1 MYRLPLSF
9 AFLSPINKLMIIVVL
24 PESELPATAN
34 RKGHDVYT
42 PSEPTGPPPRDL
54 RDMNNIPL
62 VAVIKDLT
70 DFLTVSDRMVVNR
83 DVHNANHRLKH
94 ALNLLVHRCRETYEE
109 RDTLKVEHDR
119 SRKER
124 DELQDELEV
133 QTGLLGLTQ
142 NELNIVQN
150 TITGLD
156 ITIIGLEAN
165 LTELEHEFGG
175 MRTTNRRLQ
184 QQYNLIRGERNRAI
198 GERNRALGERDA
210 ARNRLVYANNRT
222 IEPSSTSS
230 QQSTKYDMAAVGI
243 AAPIFHGR
251 EDEDL
256 NLFIDNFLGYINTV
270 GIDPLDD
277 AGAPPGRVRA
287 MGVRL
292 LAET

>member
-1 MYRLPLSF
+1 MST
-9 AFLSPINKLMIIVVL
+9 STPI
-24 PESELPATAN
+24 P
-34 RKGHDVYT
+34 VYT

-54 RDMNNIPL
+54 RDINNIPL

-83 DVHNANHRLKH
+83 DVHNANHRLKY

-109 RDTLKVEHDR
+109 RDTLKVECDR

-165 LTELEHEFGG
+165 FTELEREFGG

-184 QQYNLIRGERNRAI
+184 QQYNLMRGERNRAI

-210 ARNRLVYANNRT
+210 ARNRLVYANNRVLFGIRT
-222 IEPSSTSS
+222 LGRLRNQLF
-230 QQSTKYDMAAVGI
+230 QQI
-243 AAPIFHGR
+243 AALRIQ
-251 EDEDL
+251 
-256 NLFIDNFLGYINTV
+256 V
-270 GIDPLDD
+270 
-277 AGAPPGRVRA
+277 
-287 MGVRL
+287 
-292 LAET
+292 

>member
-1 MYRLPLSF
+1 MST
-9 AFLSPINKLMIIVVL
+9 STPI
-24 PESELPATAN
+24 P
-34 RKGHDVYT
+34 VYT

-109 RDTLKVEHDR
+109 RDTLKVERDR

-165 LTELEHEFGG
+165 LTELEREFGG

-184 QQYNLIRGERNRAI
+184 QQYNLMRGERNRAI

-210 ARNRLVYANNRT
+210 ARNRLVYANNRVLFGIRT
-222 IEPSSTSS
+222 LGRLRNRLF
-230 QQSTKYDMAAVGI
+230 QQI
-243 AAPIFHGR
+243 AALRIQVQWFR
-251 EDEDL
+251 IRQL
-256 NLFIDNFLGYINTV
+256 NPPPPPLNNPQNT
-270 GIDPLDD
+270 IWLPL
-277 AGAPPGRVRA
+277 V
-287 MGVRL
+287 
-292 LAET
+292 